1 MKYTEYEILNKIKK
15 RKQKEELDKEYKN
28 NFFYRNKL
36 HKYLE
41 QSCILNHGLDPLQ
54 MDKLILNEEA

>member
-15 RKQKEELDKEYKN
+15 KKAKEELDKEYRN

-36 HKYLE
+36 HKYL
-41 QSCILNHGLDPLQ
+41 
-54 MDKLILNEEA
+54 